1 MDNNLHNSNIEN
13 ENTVEN
19 IGGEAVEHSDKIE
32 TKGLKLKKSTKD
44 KLNNLQSQFEDAETM
59 VVSLLQL
66 YNANQIESSDKY
78 LDRKAEIQR
87 FNFLLDSLKG
97 SYINSLEMATYAEEK
112 SLEKFKKELQKR
124 NITIENL
131 QNDNNSYK
139 EDIQLLSKEK
149 QGLEDELVSVKESFS
164 RVNLALST
172 VERELKEKSDII
184 QNTQKHIDSLNLLIV
199 KEQETK
205 KIVEDLKNKLH
216 TLEDINTKHEILE
229 QLYNNSKEE
238 CSKLYKDV
246 DTLKIDNEKQREY
259 SNSLNEKLHSLLT
272 THSLELLKVNEEN
285 RKNIDNIQ
293 KDSDIT
299 LRKANVE
306 INELKDIIYSLKLE
320 NEKLKFEIVNREE

>member
-19 IGGEAVEHSDKIE
+19 IGVEAVEHSDKIE

-205 KIVEDLKNKLH
+205 KIVEDLKNKLR